1 MIRRKLTVNEVAMY
15 CRTGFL
21 TVRKWISG
29 GQLPAARIPGRPDP
43 LIEVDDLLTFLRAGA
58 MPVPRE
64 LAAIGHRVLVMDDD
78 ESMARLIELHL
89 KQAGFEARSAKDGF
103 IGGAML
109 ESYKPTLI
117 TLDILMPGMDGMG
130 VLKFIRGKD
139 HFAGTRI
146 LVVSA
151 LPQDKLDEALRAGA
165 ADVLRKPF
173 EPETL
178 IDRIFALAAGP
189 VPAAVA

>member
-1 MIRRKLTVNEVAMY
+1 M
-15 CRTGFL
+15 
-21 TVRKWISG
+21 
-29 GQLPAARIPGRPDP
+29 PGRPDP
-43 LIEVDDLLTFLRAGA
+43 LVEVDDLLTFLHANA

-64 LAAIGHRVLVMDDD
+64 LAAIGHRVLVVDDD
-78 ESMARLIELHL
+78 ECMARLIELHL
-89 KQAGFEARSAKDGF
+89 KQVGFEARSAKDGF

-109 ESYKPTLI
+109 EAYRPTLI

-139 HFAGTRI
+139 HFANTKI

-151 LPQDKLDEALRAGA
+151 LPVEKLDEALRAGA
-165 ADVLRKPF
+165 SDVLRKPF
-173 EPETL
+173 DPETL
-178 IDRIFALAAGP
+178 TDRIFTLAAGP